1 MAEPEEDEL
10 FIIDEMK
17 NQRKSKLVE
26 AVKKEVSSRLSP
38 VHFSVVCV
46 CNVIQKETCT
56 GNTDVMRRLLG
67 VLILVSRAHTD
78 RGCSFCASRLSHYAP
93 DRG

>member
-38 VHFSVVCV
+38 VHF
-46 CNVIQKETCT
+46 
-56 GNTDVMRRLLG
+56 
-67 VLILVSRAHTD
+67 
-78 RGCSFCASRLSHYAP
+78 
-93 DRG
+93 